1 MKEATRSAVFS
12 HVKRLGSGQA
22 MCLSMCMIHL
32 ATSVNFWYRRGLR
45 PKTTLL
51 DATCFLPVEF
61 LTLVKKSL
69 ITLSE
74 SSKKKQDSPS
84 TITNVKIS
92 MIHLVKS
99 GLMQAGWT
107 TKIQKTGFGPVS
119 ISYEQ
124 LKLELTSN
132 SSSRKKKWKVCNI
145 GPKTKSIT
153 GLNLNRMMSKLF
165 LQILVLV
172 K

>member
-1 MKEATRSAVFS
+1 MKEATRGAVFS

-32 ATSVNFWYRRGLR
+32 ATSANFWSRRGLR

-51 DATCFLPVEF
+51 DATCFLPGEF
-61 LTLVKKSL
+61 LTLEKKSL
-69 ITLSE
+69 ITLWE

-92 MIHLVKS
+92 MIHLVKI

-107 TKIQKTGFGPVS
+107 TKTQKIGSGPVS
-119 ISYEQ
+119 TFFEQ
-124 LKLELTSN
+124 LRLELTSN
-132 SSSRKKKWKVCNI
+132 SNSRKKKWKVCNI
-145 GPKTKSIT
+145 GPKKKSIT
-153 GLNLNRMMSKLF
+153 GWNLNRMMSNLSLK
-165 LQILVLV
+165 ILVLV